1 MTVKEKA
8 MTNEE
13 AYERIAKMVF
23 SDGDDAV
30 AIGMALGCMIH
41 SRNISKLPDCNICQR
56 KITGCKYLPRYG
68 EFTRINCPHYQPE
81 QHLSPAADYADNQL
95 LAPA

>member
-1 MTVKEKA
+1 MTVKEEA

-30 AIGMALGCMIH
+30 AIGMALGCMIY

-56 KITGCKYLPRYG
+56 KITGCEYLPRYG
-68 EFTRINCPHYQPE
+68 EYTRINCPHYQPE